1 MMPISLNDEA
11 LEKEKVVNAPW
22 GGLGR
27 SVTGGS
33 SWFRARVLNTVF
45 VREKGSQFK
54 RIATIVA
61 TIVAT
66 IGTVQ
71 GLLEGWSFILF
82 QRC

>member
-1 MMPISLNDEA
+1 MMPIALNDEA
-11 LEKEKVVNAPW
+11 LEKEKVVDAPW
-22 GGLGR
+22 GGPGR

-33 SWFRARVLNTVF
+33 SWFGARVLNTVF
-45 VREKGSQFK
+45 VRETGSQFK

-61 TIVAT
+61 TI
-66 IGTVQ
+66 GTMQ